1 MYNMANALSR
11 VLGSGAL
18 SGAALGINDK
28 CTAVYN
34 KPRVMLGGRVRCR
47 GRYVTMVS
55 YIVHKALDN
64 DLCASDSSLIGLKS
78 NGRPDLSAIGVW

>member
-28 CTAVYN
+28 YTTVYN
-34 KPRVMLGGRVRCR
+34 KPRVMLGCRVR
-47 GRYVTMVS
+47 YMTMVS
-55 YIVHKALDN
+55 YIVHKTLDN

-78 NGRPDLSAIGVW
+78 NGRPDQSAIGVW